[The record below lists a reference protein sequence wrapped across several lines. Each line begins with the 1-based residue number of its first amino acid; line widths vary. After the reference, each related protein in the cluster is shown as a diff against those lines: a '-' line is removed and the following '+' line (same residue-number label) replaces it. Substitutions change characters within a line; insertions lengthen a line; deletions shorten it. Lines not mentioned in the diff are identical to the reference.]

1 MNTIDVLIIEDEVG
15 IAELHAQF
23 LRQTVRFN
31 PIGIASTIAMARTMI
46 RVNKPKLILLD
57 NYLPDGRG
65 IDLLRE
71 IVADKSSHQADV
83 ILVTASSE
91 MDTVKDALH
100 CGCFDY
106 LLKPV
111 SYDRLQETLN
121 RYLKYTSAIN
131 AFDNISQR
139 HVDDLFN
146 MQARDKVSSR
156 LPKGI
161 GELTLDKIKQVF
173 TENCGTKYTAESLGN
188 EVGISKTTARRY
200 LEYCSASGFLS
211 VENEHGRVGRPE
223 RVYVKNA

>member
-1 MNTIDVLIIEDEVG
+1 MNLIDVLIIEDEVG

-23 LRQTVRFN
+23 FRQTLRFN
-31 PIGIASTIAMARTMI
+31 PIGIASDLTMARTMI
-46 RVNKPKLILLD
+46 RIHKPKLIILD

-71 IVADKSSHQADV
+71 IIADKKSPQPDV

-91 MDTVKDALH
+91 MDTVKEALH

-106 LLKPV
+106 LLKPI
-111 SYDRLQETLN
+111 SYERLQETLN
-121 RYLKYTSAIN
+121 RYLKYNCAIK
-131 AFDNISQR
+131 AFDTISQR

-146 MQARDKVSSR
+146 MQARDKSSSR

-161 GELTLDKIKQVF
+161 GELTLDKIHQVF
-173 TENCGTKYTAESLGN
+173 NANCGIKFTAETLG
-188 EVGISKTTARRY
+188 EAVGISKTTARRY

-223 RVYVKNA
+223 RVYIRK

>member
-31 PIGIASTIAMARTMI
+31 PIGIASTIAMAKTMI
-46 RVNKPKLILLD
+46 RVNKPRLILLD

-65 IDLLRE
+65 IELLRE
-71 IVADKSSHQADV
+71 IVADKSGNQPDV

-91 MDTVKDALH
+91 MDTVKDALQ

-121 RYLKYTSAIN
+121 RYLKYNSAIN

-173 TENCGTKYTAESLGN
+173 SANCGIKFTADSLGS

-200 LEYCSASGFLS
+200 LEFCSASGFLT

>member
-1 MNTIDVLIIEDEVG
+1 MNLIDVLIVEDEVG

-23 LRQTVRFN
+23 FRQTLRFN
-31 PIGIASTIAMARTMI
+31 PVGIASNLVMARSMI
-46 RVNKPKLILLD
+46 RIHKPKLIILD

-65 IDLLRE
+65 VHLLRE
-71 IVADKSSHQADV
+71 IVADKKATQPDV

-91 MDTVKDALH
+91 MDTVKEALQ

-106 LLKPV
+106 LLKPI
-111 SYDRLQETLN
+111 SYERLQETLN
-121 RYLKYTSAIN
+121 RYLKYNCAIK

-146 MQARDKVSSR
+146 MQVRDKGSSR

-173 TENCGTKYTAESLGN
+173 NDNLGLKFTAETLGS

-200 LEYCSASGFLS
+200 LEYCSASGFLM

-223 RVYVKNA
+223 RVYVRN

>member
-31 PIGIASTIAMARTMI
+31 PIGIASTIAMAKTMI
-46 RVNKPKLILLD
+46 RVNKPRLILLD

-65 IDLLRE
+65 IELLRE
-71 IVADKSSHQADV
+71 IVADKSGNQPDV

-91 MDTVKDALH
+91 MDTVKDALQ

-121 RYLKYTSAIN
+121 RYLKYNSAIN

-173 TENCGTKYTAESLGN
+173 SANCGIKFTAESLGG

-200 LEYCSASGFLS
+200 LEFCSASGFLT

>member
-31 PIGIASTIAMARTMI
+31 PIGIASTIAMAKTMI
-46 RVNKPKLILLD
+46 RVNKPRLILLD

-65 IDLLRE
+65 IELLRE
-71 IVADKSSHQADV
+71 IVADKSGNQPDV

-91 MDTVKDALH
+91 MDTVKDALQ

-121 RYLKYTSAIN
+121 RYLKYNSAIN

-173 TENCGTKYTAESLGN
+173 SENCGIKFTAESLGS

-200 LEYCSASGFLS
+200 LEFCSASGFLT